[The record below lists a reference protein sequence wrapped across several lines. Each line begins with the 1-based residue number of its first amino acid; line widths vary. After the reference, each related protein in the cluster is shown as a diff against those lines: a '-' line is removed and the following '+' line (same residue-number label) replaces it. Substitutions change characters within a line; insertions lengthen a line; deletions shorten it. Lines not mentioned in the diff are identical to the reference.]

1 MNRRTF
7 LKAAAAAPLLAAAAD
22 TPAKLGIDLFSIRSS
37 SWTAIEFLDYC
48 AKLGAGLV
56 HFSETRFLGG
66 LDDANL
72 RRVREH
78 AAHLGVEVEIG
89 MLSICPSSKLFK
101 PADGTAEQ
109 QLTRMIAAAGV
120 VGSKIVRA
128 VMGSMDDRKTAPIA
142 RHIEDTVK
150 VLRNVRTR
158 AMDANVRIAIENHA
172 GDMQSQELKTLIE
185 GAGRDFVGACL
196 DSGNPLWTLED
207 PHVALDTLA
216 PCVLTSHM
224 RDSAVWGAPDG
235 AEVSW
240 VRMGEGNVG
249 IADYIRSYA
258 SQCPGR
264 PISLESIVFGP
275 RLFPYRDPSF
285 WDAYRDIPAWQLARF
300 ENLAERGR
308 PHADSPWE
316 RPDEA
321 AREREDLE
329 ASFAWTK
336 KLLTDEG
343 LL

>member
-1 MNRRTF
+1 MNRRAF
-7 LKAAAAAPLLAAAAD
+7 LQLAAAAPLLAAE
-22 TPAKLGIDLFSIRSS
+22 TPVKLGIDLFSIRSS
-37 SWTAIEFLDYC
+37 KWTAFEFLDYC
-48 AKLGAGLV
+48 AKLGAQVV

-66 LDDANL
+66 LDEANL

-78 AAHLGVEVEIG
+78 AKQLGVEVEIG

-101 PADGTAEQ
+101 PEDGTAEQ
-109 QLTRMIAAAGV
+109 QLTRMIGAAVV

-142 RHIEDTVK
+142 QHIEDTVK
-150 VLRNVRTR
+150 VLHNVRSR
-158 AMDANVRIAIENHA
+158 AMDTHVHIAIENHA
-172 GDMQSQELKTLIE
+172 GDMQSQELKMLIE
-185 GAGRDFVGACL
+185 EAGRDFVGVCL

-207 PHVALDTLA
+207 PHVALETLS
-216 PCVLTSHM
+216 PYVLTSHM
-224 RDSAVWGAPDG
+224 RDSAVWRAPDG

-258 SQCPGR
+258 SLCPGR
-264 PISLESIVFGP
+264 PISQESIVFGP
-275 RLFPYRDPSF
+275 RLFPYRDPAF
-285 WDAYRDIPAWQLARF
+285 WDAYRDIPAWQFARF
-300 ENLAERGR
+300 ENLAEKGR
-308 PHADSPWE
+308 PHPDSAWE

-321 AREREDLE
+321 RLEREDLE

-336 KLLTDEG
+336 KLLADEG